1 MEENGAHLKP
11 RSANPKEL
19 FELPL
24 PLFLLLL
31 PKNMNIEIPMLTS
44 MTTTYLYGLN
54 LRR

>member
-1 MEENGAHLKP
+1 LKP

-24 PLFLLLL
+24 PLLLLLL

-44 MTTTYLYGLN
+44 RTTTYLYGLN